1 MMDLFAPTH
10 LLILLAIILVLF
22 GPSKLGDVGGT
33 LGRSIRD
40 FKKAMNEAENP
51 NPPKPAAEAK
61 PLEPKAEIFPSD
73 CN

>member
-51 NPPKPAAEAK
+51 NPPKAAAAEAK
-61 PLEPKAEIFPSD
+61 SLE
-73 CN
+73 

>member
-1 MMDLFAPTH
+1 

-51 NPPKPAAEAK
+51 NPRKAAAAEAK
-61 PLEPKAEIFPSD
+61 PVQS
-73 CN
+73 